1 MPTLRAQV
9 TFRVKEPGAEPA
21 ISVKQSSKGVEIFP
35 ENLVFDLKPGPSMKD
50 AERIANYLNE
60 NIKGILQISV
70 SDSS

>member
-21 ISVKQSSKGVEIFP
+21 ISVEQSSNGVDP
-35 ENLVFDLKPGPSMKD
+35 ENLFFDLKPGTSMKD

>member
-21 ISVKQSSKGVEIFP
+21 ISVEQSSKGVDIP
-35 ENLVFDLKPGPSMKD
+35 ENLFFDLKPGTSMKD